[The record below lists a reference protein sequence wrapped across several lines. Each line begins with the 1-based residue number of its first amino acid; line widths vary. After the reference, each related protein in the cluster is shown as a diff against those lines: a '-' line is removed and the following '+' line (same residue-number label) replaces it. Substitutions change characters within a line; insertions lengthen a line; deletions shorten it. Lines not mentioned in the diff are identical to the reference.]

1 MRKIQNGMQYQTLTK
16 KDFKKALEK
25 LKPETDKD
33 KSWSV
38 YTDLDGMM
46 QFDKALKKEVTSGQL
61 KHLENSGF
69 MDKKEAETLRLMMD
83 ASDADFTIAQLII
96 DNYESHI

>member
-1 MRKIQNGMQYQTLTK
+1 MKKIQDGMQYQTLTK
-16 KDFKKALEK
+16 ESFAKALKEDN
-25 LKPETDKD
+25 PKD
-33 KSWSV
+33 RQYTV

-46 QFDKALKKEVTSGQL
+46 VIDKALKKEVTRGQL

-69 MDKKEAETLRLMMD
+69 MDKKEADTLRLMMN
-83 ASDADFTIAQLII
+83 ASDADFTVAELII